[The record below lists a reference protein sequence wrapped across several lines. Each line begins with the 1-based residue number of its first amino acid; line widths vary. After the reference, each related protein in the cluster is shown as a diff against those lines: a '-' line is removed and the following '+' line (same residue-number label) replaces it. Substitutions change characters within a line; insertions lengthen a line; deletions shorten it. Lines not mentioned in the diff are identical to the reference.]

1 MKSILKFLVI
11 AALLSLSIN
20 AQGQIKVD
28 LKKKINSKVNQR
40 VNQRTDQAIDKGMDA
55 VENDIKNSSKKTDET
70 NQANDSQKAQENKK
84 EGAADGDTGNKPAG
98 QEQTQLQSYSKYD
111 FIPGEK
117 VIFFEDFSQ
126 DAVGDFPALWNTNG
140 SAEVVTTNLFP
151 GNWMRFVMNES
162 VWTDA
167 LLNLPDNYTIEFDVI
182 PIKGEENRMAGYH
195 MRFMQAK
202 NVKGWDHGTTP
213 GNGGFNLNVEYT
225 GRPSY
230 STWFIK
236 EECQDLKLSGYKN
249 EEVYRQKENQ
259 KYHIAMWIQKSRI
272 RVYQDQ
278 NKMID
283 LPKAFQTDCLKP
295 DRLRFEEG
303 AAMISNIRIAVGAP
317 DMRNKLMT
325 EGKLVTYGI
334 YFDVN
339 KDIVKPESYGTL
351 KEISTILN
359 EVPDV
364 KVKII
369 GFTDSD
375 GADAAN
381 LDLSKRRAASVK
393 NELVKSFGVN
403 GDRLATDG
411 MGEGQ
416 PVAPNDTPA
425 NKALNRR
432 VEFIKL

>member
-1 MKSILKFLVI
+1 MKPLLKILFVL
-11 AALLSLSIN
+11 ALFSLTVN
-20 AQGQIKVD
+20 LQAQIKVD
-28 LKKKINSKVNQR
+28 FKKKIENQVNR
-40 VNQRTDQAIDKGMDA
+40 RLNQKTDQAIDKVLDTAEDSIAAGL
-55 VENDIKNSSKKTDET
+55 KKDDSAE
-70 NQANDSQKAQENKK
+70 QAGEAQDGEAAA
-84 EGAADGDTGNKPAG
+84 GAAAGTAAAKTGG
-98 QEQTQLQSYSKYD
+98 QQTALESYSKYD

-117 VIFFEDFSQ
+117 VIFYDDFSQ

-151 GNWMRFVMNES
+151 GNWMRFVMDEC

-167 LLNLPDNYTIEFDVI
+167 QLKLPDNYTIEFDII
-182 PIKGEENRMAGYH
+182 PIGGLEGAGMSGWN
-195 MRFMQAK
+195 MRLFQAK
-202 NVKGWDHGTTP
+202 NVKAWDGGSAP
-213 GNGGFNLNVEYT
+213 GQGGFWFAVAYY

-230 STWFIK
+230 STWLYGT
-236 EECQDLKLSGYKN
+236 ECEQLKLTGY
-249 EEVYRQKENQ
+249 VDGDQYKEKINQ
-259 KYHIAMWIQKSRI
+259 KYHIAIWVQKSRV
-272 RVYQDQ
+272 RVYQEQ
-278 NKMID
+278 NKIVD
-283 LPKAFQTDCLKP
+283 LPKAFPTGCVKP
-295 DRLRFEEG
+295 DRLRFESG
-303 AAMISNIRIAVGAP
+303 AAMISNVRIAVGAP

-339 KDIVKPESYGTL
+339 KDVVKPESYGTL
-351 KEISTILN
+351 KEIAAILN

-364 KVKII
+364 KVKIV
-369 GFTDSD
+369 GHTDSD

-403 GDRLATDG
+403 GDRLVTDG
-411 MGEGQ
+411 MGESQ
-416 PVAPNDTPA
+416 PVAANDTPA